1 MSIQLAY
8 REEVSV
14 DLAAVDGPGLPAVQ
28 LVQMPVLLDEGDE
41 VKVNLV
47 IQRRGLE
54 QKNTNLYFKI
64 NFYFFSL

>member
-1 MSIQLAY
+1 MQIRFYDINSLSTFTH

-28 LVQMPVLLDEGDE
+28 LVEAAVVLDEGDE

-47 IQRRGLE
+47 VQRWGL
-54 QKNTNLYFKI
+54 
-64 NFYFFSL
+64 